1 MTNRLAARFVRHAVI
16 YALIGM
22 VWGLYTAISQDHA
35 THVGHAHLMLL
46 GWVSMAIFGIAF
58 QVCPQAAEGKLPV
71 VQFWAVNIGV
81 VLMAIGLWLIY
92 TGKVPVGEP
101 LASVGSLLVL
111 LSMILFAVNIWR
123 GTR

>member
-22 VWGLYTAISQDHA
+22 CWGIYMAASQNHA

-58 QVCPQAAEGKLPV
+58 QVWPAAAEGRLPV
-71 VQFWAVNIGV
+71 VQFWAINIGV
-81 VLMAIGLWLIY
+81 VVMAVGLWLIY
-92 TGKVPVGEP
+92 TGNVPVGEP
-101 LASVGSLLVL
+101 LASIGSLLVL